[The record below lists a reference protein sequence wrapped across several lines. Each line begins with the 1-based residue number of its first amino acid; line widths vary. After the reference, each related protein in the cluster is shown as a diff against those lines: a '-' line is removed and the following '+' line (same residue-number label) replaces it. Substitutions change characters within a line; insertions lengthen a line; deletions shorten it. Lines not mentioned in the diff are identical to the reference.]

1 MSEDETEFLRD
12 MISDDRCE
20 AFVAALSA
28 RSGTAKPLYLRANAL
43 DDRKQVVHDEVVR
56 EAEDVTPDA
65 SQRAIPASI
74 GALTCCV
81 IAAIDLDDQLD
92 LGSVQIRDEPPR
104 ERHLPPKRD
113 PEPPAAQSLEE
124 LRFRGGGSVTHL
136 SSALFEHLDSLPRVT
151 HESLRARGEWPG
163 RSPTRRRIR
172 DVRSRCPAPRWEHGT
187 ERALQ
192 GKARPLAE
200 GTVARVARAKRR
212 CSRTEPGTLGARAS
226 CVFPCRAQA
235 RLCGP
240 STAWGRPQRA
250 GA

>member
-81 IAAIDLDDQLD
+81 IAAIDLDDQLTSAAYRSAMN
-92 LGSVQIRDEPPR
+92 LPASGTCRRNETPSRPPR
-104 ERHLPPKRD
+104 
-113 PEPPAAQSLEE
+113 
-124 LRFRGGGSVTHL
+124 
-136 SSALFEHLDSLPRVT
+136 
-151 HESLRARGEWPG
+151 
-163 RSPTRRRIR
+163 
-172 DVRSRCPAPRWEHGT
+172 
-187 ERALQ
+187 
-192 GKARPLAE
+192 
-200 GTVARVARAKRR
+200 
-212 CSRTEPGTLGARAS
+212 RAS
-226 CVFPCRAQA
+226 KSFASEAV
-235 RLCGP
+235 
-240 STAWGRPQRA
+240 